1 MNVSLPTPLK
11 AHIAVHYKRDVPE
24 HYDLLI
30 SPVGAGEVCVRLRSP
45 VVGETTCRLQ
55 PWPSQRNESIPMRAI
70 RSVVGCFFGD
80 IHAAP
85 RIVGAPDW
93 VKVSLDISS
102 LGEQRPRRLLLL
114 ELTVDSTTRATFMR
128 SNGKRVMRDE
138 AVRLCPED
146 ADAVYAVTRLALS
159 SKAVALLDQPAVEV
173 RARPRMEQPEV
184 GERSAA
190 LATAEAA

>member
-11 AHIAVHYKRDVPE
+11 AHIAVHYKRDIPE

-93 VKVSLDISS
+93 TKVSLDISS

-114 ELTVDSTTRATFMR
+114 ELSVDSPTRATFMR

-138 AVRLCPED
+138 SVRLCPED

-173 RARPRMEQPEV
+173 RERPAAQPQLAEQP
-184 GERSAA
+184 AA
-190 LATAEAA
+190 LAAA

>member
-11 AHIAVHYKRDVPE
+11 AHIVVHYRRDVPE

-30 SPVGAGEVCVRLRSP
+30 SPVGAGEVCVTLKSP

-55 PWPSQRNESIPMRAI
+55 PWSTQRNESIPMRAI

-93 VKVSLDISS
+93 TKVSLDISS
-102 LGEQRPRRLLLL
+102 LSEQRPRRLLLL
-114 ELTVDSTTRATFMR
+114 ELTVDSPTRATFLR
-128 SNGKRVMRDE
+128 SNGKRVIRDE
-138 AVRLCPED
+138 SVRLCPED

-159 SKAVALLDQPAVEV
+159 SRTVALLDQPVAEG
-173 RARPRMEQPEV
+173 RERPRVQPRVEEPV
-184 GERSAA
+184 A
-190 LATAEAA
+190 LAAEAA